1 MKLVKTSFAL
11 LAVFSLSAGLL
22 GASSAS
28 ATVASNA
35 PKTVCKAVTATPR
48 VAGVY
53 SLPKVVSGSDSTKI
67 TLSTNCGDIVFTA
80 FGKKAPTTV
89 SVFSFL
95 IKKGYFNNTL
105 CHRIVTAGIYVL
117 QCGDPTASGRGG
129 PGFAFK
135 DENLPKYVANN
146 YPAGTIAMANAGP
159 GTNGSQFF
167 IVYKD
172 TTLPAAY
179 TIWGKVTS
187 GLNIVQYVAAKSA
200 AVGDGFPVQPIAI
213 LKASV
218 K

>member
-1 MKLVKTSFAL
+1 MKLVKTL
-11 LAVFSLSAGLL
+11 LVILAAFSLSTNLVAN
-22 GASSAS
+22 ANA
-28 ATVASNA
+28 ANTVPSNA
-35 PKTVCKAVTATPR
+35 PKTLCKAVSATPR

-53 SLPKVVSGSDSTKI
+53 SMPKIVSGSDSTKV
-67 TLSTNCGDIVFTA
+67 TLSTNCGNITFTA
-80 FGKKAPTTV
+80 FGKKAPATV
-89 SVFSFL
+89 GVFSFL
-95 IKKGYFNNTL
+95 AKKGYFNNTL
-105 CHRIVTAGIYVL
+105 CHRIVTSGIYIL

-129 PGFAFK
+129 PGFFFK
-135 DENLPKYVANN
+135 DENLPKYVVND

-187 GLNIVQYVAAKSA
+187 GLNIVQYIAGKSA
-200 AVGDGFPVQPIAI
+200 AVGDGFPTQPIAM
-213 LKASV
+213 LKVSV